1 MNTYTKTK
9 TTHTRRFLHLAL
21 AALMILFPSIPAGAV
36 DPTTLPT
43 GGQVTS
49 GTGAISQSGSAMTI
63 NQQTGKLTANWD
75 SFNIG
80 RDASVTFQQP
90 GASSVALNRILD
102 QNPSQIYGSLTANG
116 QVFLLNSAGIY
127 FSPTAQVNVGG
138 LVASTL
144 SLSDENFLSG
154 SYTFEGSTG
163 SIVNKGTINGGYIA
177 FLSPTI
183 TNAGDITADG
193 GTVAMA
199 AGNKVSLDFTG
210 DSLVSFTVDRGVI
223 DALIEN
229 NGLIRADG
237 GAVMMTAESADELTG
252 AVVNNTGVIRA
263 RTLNNVE
270 GRILL
275 LADMETGGTKVGGTL
290 DASAPDGGGG
300 GFIET
305 SAAKVTIK
313 DGLEVTTAAI
323 DGETGTWLIDPTDF
337 TIADSGGD
345 ITGTALGTLLGSN
358 SITIHTGTGTDTAID
373 HYGSTGT
380 NGDIFV
386 NDSITW
392 SANKLTLNADRNI
405 EINSALYGSD
415 TAQLAL
421 YYGQGTVA
429 SGNTATYSIN
439 APVNLAAGDNFSTSL
454 GSDGTVVDYHVITS
468 LGSEGSTSAT
478 DLQGMSDNLTG
489 NYVLGADIDASSTS
503 AWDSGAGFSPIG
515 ISNVLYYS
523 GVFDG
528 LGHTITD
535 LTINRASTQFVG
547 LFGYTNGATIANVGL
562 VGGTVTGDTSVGGLV
577 GCNYSGTVT
586 GSYATGFVTGWF
598 RVGGLVGWNEGSITN
613 SYATGTVTA
622 TRAVVGG
629 LVGMNDSDIA
639 GCYATGLV
647 KGGSHVGGLAGYNS
661 RTVTGSYA
669 TGKVEGGTVVGG
681 LVGHNSSGS
690 ITNSY
695 ATGTVTATSA
705 AVGGLLGS
713 NYNGTVTGSFWDR
726 DTTGQITSLG
736 SENSCGKTTAEM
748 KSLATFSS
756 WSIDDKGGTSSTWR
770 IYDGYTYPL
779 LRSFLAA
786 ATATVSSPAAKVY
799 NTSTTVTGGSYAW
812 STTVDTNDISGT
824 AAYTSAGKNAGT
836 QAVTLG
842 GLYSNQQG
850 YDIRVIDGSIDIAK
864 KAITATGITADDK
877 VYNGN
882 TTATLNTDSAVI
894 TNGASAD
901 DDNKYYTGDVLVLNT
916 TGAAGSFA
924 DKNAGTDKLVTV
936 SGLTLSGAD
945 AGNYTI
951 SDASG
956 ATADIT
962 PRSVTVEVIPDDKTA
977 KELTVAVTA
986 DNKTYDGNTAATVSD
1001 YAFTGL
1007 VGDET
1012 LTGSNTIATFDTKN
1026 VGTGKTVTVSGISIA
1041 DGTGLASN
1049 YTLASTTDTCT
1060 ADITAKELTVAVTAD
1075 NKTYDRNTAAT
1086 VSDYAFT
1093 GLVGDETLT
1102 GSNTIATFDT
1112 KNVGTGKT
1120 VTVSG

>member
-1049 YTLASTTDTCT
+1049 YTLASTTDTDM
-1060 ADITAKELTVAVTAD
+1060 ANITKASLLVTAED
-1075 NKTYDRNTAAT
+1075 DSKVYDGSAYSGGNGVLYSGFVAGEDSG
-1086 VSDYAFT
+1086 VLDGSLDY
-1093 GLVGDETLT
+1093 GGN
-1102 GSNTIATFDT
+1102 S
-1112 KNVGTGKT
+1112 
-1120 VTVSG
+1120 